1 MNILL
6 LTMDEPMYMPQ
17 YLEPVVSELH
27 DELSEVVIAPHPSE
41 DLVTTAKQRFEMFGP
56 ISFLKYGTHFAT
68 GKVLGA
74 IPPKLQTWITGR
86 YHSVTSLCRA
96 YGVPIQ
102 VEENVNRDGFVKHA
116 RALDIDVILSIS
128 CGQKLGSELLEI
140 PSEGAINLHGSL
152 LPDYRG
158 RATAF
163 WALYHNESHSGVTAH
178 FMTEDLDDGDIIR
191 QERFPIADSDTM
203 HDVYNKVVN
212 TGSQLAIVVIELV
225 RTDGVDTE
233 PNPSQQ
239 GEFYSLPD
247 ADARREFH
255 RRGNKFR

>member
-1 MNILL
+1 
-6 LTMDEPMYMPQ
+6 MDEPMYMPR
-17 YLEPVVSELH
+17 YLEPVVSELY
-27 DELSEVVIAPHPSE
+27 DELSEVVIAPHPGE
-41 DLVTTAKQRFEMFGP
+41 DLVTTAKQRFEMFGSIP
-56 ISFLKYGTHFAT
+56 FLKYGAHFAK
-68 GKVLGA
+68 GKVLAA
-74 IPPKLQTWITGR
+74 IPPRLQTRITGR
-86 YHSVTSLCRA
+86 YHSTTSLCRA
-96 YGVPIQ
+96 YDIPVQ
-102 VEENVNRDGFVKHA
+102 VEEDINRDGFVKHA

-163 WALYHNESHSGVTAH
+163 WVLYHDESHSGVTAH
-178 FMTEDLDDGDIIR
+178 FMTEELDDGGIIR

-203 HDVYNKVVN
+203 HDVYNKVVS

-225 RTDGVDTE
+225 RTDDVSTK

-247 ADARREFH
+247 ADARREFR